1 MDPATLECLALM
13 DFPQL
18 NCSLCLSNN
27 RQCTTS
33 VARSGMKLSENLES
47 NIDQLVTEAFAELH
61 PSRPFI
67 PGETNIP
74 VTGKVFGQ
82 EELRA
87 ATKASLDFWLT
98 SGPYTEQFESRF
110 AKVVGMR
117 HAFMVNSGSSANLL
131 ALSSLTSPAHGERT
145 LKPGNEVI
153 TVAAG
158 FPTTVTPILQ
168 NGLVPVYVDVDPET
182 YVAIDEQ
189 MEAAVSSSTKA
200 IMMAHTL
207 GNPFNLDFVQ
217 DLAKKHNLW
226 LIEDSCDGLGGTYR
240 GQTLGSFGDLSTF
253 SFYPAHHITTGEGGA
268 VLVKKVAHKRIV
280 ESFRDW
286 GRDCWCAPGCDNTCL
301 KRYEWILGELPE
313 GYDHKYTYSHL
324 GYNLKSG
331 DIQAAIGL
339 EQLDRLETFIELR
352 RRNWA
357 YLLNGLKDLEEYF
370 VLPKATE
377 NSVPSW
383 FGFALTVKP
392 GAPKT
397 RNQIVQELNDKKIGT
412 RLLFG
417 GNLLRQPAFISAPR
431 RVISNLE
438 NTDRIM
444 NDTFWIGVWPGLS
457 IEMLDYM
464 ITTSHEMFEKS

>member
-1 MDPATLECLALM
+1 MV
-13 DFPQL
+13 Q
-18 NCSLCLSNN
+18 
-27 RQCTTS
+27 
-33 VARSGMKLSENLES
+33 SGIELGENLDS
-47 NIDQLVTEAFAELH
+47 KIDHLVGDAFAVLH
-61 PSRPFI
+61 PSKPFVA
-67 PGETNIP
+67 GETNIP
-74 VTGKVFGQ
+74 VTGKVFG
-82 EELRA
+82 EPELRA

-98 SGPYTEQFESRF
+98 SGPYTEEFESRF
-110 AKVVGMR
+110 AKTVGVR

-131 ALSSLTSPAHGERT
+131 ALSSLTSPAHGERA
-145 LKPGNEVI
+145 LRSGDEVI

-168 NGLVPVYVDVDPET
+168 NGLVPVYVDVNPET

-189 MEAAVSSSTKA
+189 LEAAISPKTKA

-207 GNPFNLDFVQ
+207 GNPFNLDHVQ
-217 DLAKKHNLW
+217 ELAKKHNLW

-240 GQTLGSFGDLSTF
+240 GQNLGTFGDLSTF

-268 VLVKKVAHKRIV
+268 VLIKKVAHKRIV

-301 KRYEWILGELPE
+301 KRYEWTLGELPE

-339 EQLDRLETFIELR
+339 AQLDRLDSFIELR

-357 YLLNGLKDLEEYF
+357 YLLNGLKELEEFF
-370 VLPKATE
+370 VLPKPTE
-377 NSVPSW
+377 NSDPSW
-383 FGFALTVKP
+383 FGFALTVKSTS
-392 GAPKT
+392 PKT
-397 RNQIVQELNDKKIGT
+397 RNEIVQELNDKKIGT

-417 GNLLRQPAFISAPR
+417 GNLLRQPAFIGTPR
-431 RVISNLE
+431 RVIGDLV
-438 NTDRIM
+438 NTDRVM
-444 NDTFWIGVWPGLS
+444 NDTFWIGVWPGLTE
-457 IEMLDYM
+457 EMLDYM
-464 ITTSHEMFEKS
+464 IKMLCEMVIKK

>member
-1 MDPATLECLALM
+1 MEFNSLLD
-13 DFPQL
+13 DFVKDQYLKRHAP
-18 NCSLCLSNN
+18 
-27 RQCTTS
+27 
-33 VARSGMKLSENLES
+33 SE
-47 NIDQLVTEAFAELH
+47 
-61 PSRPFI
+61 FI
-67 PGETNIP
+67 PGTSEIR
-74 VTGKVFGQ
+74 VTGKVFGPS
-82 EELRA
+82 ELKA
-87 ATKASLDFWLT
+87 AVEASLDFWLT
-98 SGPYTEQFESRF
+98 SGPHTETFESRF
-110 AKVVGMR
+110 AKTVGMR

-131 ALSSLTSPAHGERT
+131 ALSSLTSPAHGERA
-145 LKPGNEVI
+145 LKPGDEVI

-168 NGLVPVYVDVDPET
+168 NGLIPVYVDVDPET
-182 YVAIDEQ
+182 YVAINEQ
-189 MEAAVSSSTKA
+189 LEAAISTKTKA

-207 GNPFNLDFVQ
+207 GNPFDLDFVQ
-217 DLAKKHNLW
+217 ALVKKHNLW

-240 GQTLGSFGDLSTF
+240 DQNLGSFGDLSTF

-268 VLVKKVAHKRIV
+268 VLIKKVTHKRIV

-301 KRYEWILGELPE
+301 KRYEWTLGELPE

-339 EQLDRLETFIELR
+339 AQLARLESFVELR

-357 YLLNGLKDLEEYF
+357 YLFTAIKELEEF
-370 VLPKATE
+370 LVLPKAME
-377 NSVPSW
+377 NSDPSW

-392 GAPKT
+392 NSPKT
-397 RNQIVQELNDKKIGT
+397 RNQIVQELNENKIGT

-417 GNLLRQPAFISAPR
+417 GNLLRQPAFIGTPR
-431 RVISNLE
+431 RVIGNLV

-444 NDTFWIGVWPGLS
+444 NDTFWIGVWPGLTIS
-457 IEMLDYM
+457 MLDYM
-464 ITTSHEMFEKS
+464 VENLKNILGKS